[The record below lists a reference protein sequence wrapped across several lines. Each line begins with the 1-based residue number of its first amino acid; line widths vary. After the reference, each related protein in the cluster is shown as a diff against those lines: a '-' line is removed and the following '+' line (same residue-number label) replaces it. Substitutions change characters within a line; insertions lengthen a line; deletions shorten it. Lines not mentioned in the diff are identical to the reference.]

1 MGYELDAGMDSIV
14 KIKVV
19 GVGGGGNNAIN
30 RMIASNVGGVEYIA
44 VNTDKMVLIN
54 SGAQQKIPIG
64 EKVTKGQGAGANPDV
79 GSRAAEESLDEI
91 TAALEGADMVFVTAG
106 MGGGTGTGAAP
117 VIAKIAKDMGILTVA
132 IVTKPFGFEGKRRMI
147 QAEEGIEKLGEI
159 VDSLI
164 VIPNERLKQV
174 SDTRITLANAFEVAD
189 DVLRRGVASV
199 VELINGLGIINLD
212 FADVTAI
219 MHDAGYA
226 HMGVGSAKGK
236 DKAEAAARAAISSPL
251 LETSITGARGIIIN
265 VTASPDIGL
274 EEIDAASTMITEEA
288 HPDANVIWGA
298 SFDNTLEDEMRIT
311 VIATGFDG
319 TVRTTTVKAPEVRRT
334 NVQTPIVKPVEEKK
348 PAVEEKIDESK
359 VINNDDFDKIMEILK
374 SR

>member
-348 PAVEEKIDESK
+348 SAVEEKIDESK

>member
-1 MGYELDAGMDSIV
+1 MGYELDAGMDSVV

-30 RMIASNVGGVEYIA
+30 RMIASNIGGVEYIA

-79 GSRAAEESLDEI
+79 GSRAAEESIDEL

-117 VIAKIAKDMGILTVA
+117 VIAKVAKDMGILTVA
-132 IVTKPFGFEGKRRMI
+132 IVTKPFGFEGKKRMI
-147 QAEEGIEKLGEI
+147 QAEDGIAKLGEI

-298 SFDNTLEDEMRIT
+298 SFDNTLEDEMKIT

-319 TVRTTTVKAPEVRRT
+319 SIRNTTVKVPEARRTPAAQTATQAPAKEAVAAPE
-334 NVQTPIVKPVEEKK
+334 KD
-348 PAVEEKIDESK
+348 DEAK
-359 VINNDDFDKIMEILK
+359 TINNDDFAKIMEILK
-374 SR
+374 SK